1 MTIERL
7 PDKYPVRDYV
17 RIGRYIYRV
26 LARLGKWH
34 LLVKVYDSFGK

>member
-1 MTIERL
+1 MIIERL
-7 PDKYPVRDYV
+7 PDKYPFRDYV

-34 LLVKVYDSFGK
+34 LLIKVYDSFGK